1 MSIYRGVAAIAVCA
15 AALVAAQVTQAAQGS
30 DSLTRWDYIDYR
42 ADPGET
48 NDFTAESVPGALHLN
63 DSGAIIRWATAPT
76 PGESECAAG
85 GHDVFCVDEAGFEI
99 GASLGD
105 GNDSLVDRAKATVLA
120 DLGPGDDKAVGGG
133 QGYSLDGG
141 PGADDLHG
149 GPVNRDLIGG
159 PAPQKVTYAKSP
171 GAVTVTP
178 DDVANDGMA
187 GEHDNVHSDVY
198 DVDGSAFNDTISGFE
213 SEDGGA
219 GDDTLTASSRASLL
233 YGGDGN
239 DTIGAR
245 NGQADQISCGSG
257 HDTVNADAQ
266 DVLLGSDC
274 EDVRI
279 G

>member
-1 MSIYRGVAAIAVCA
+1 MSRFRGAAVIAACA
-15 AALVAAQVTQAAQGS
+15 AALVAAPAAQGAQGS

-63 DSGAIIRWATAPT
+63 DSGAIIRWATAPI
-76 PGESECAAG
+76 PGESECTAG
-85 GHDVFCVDEAGFEI
+85 GHDVVCVDEAGFEI

-105 GNDSLVDRAKATVLA
+105 GNDSLVDKAKATVLA
-120 DLGPGDDKAVGGG
+120 DLGPGDDRAVGGG

-149 GPVNRDLIGG
+149 GPVNRALIGG
-159 PAPQKVTYAKSP
+159 PAPQRVTYAKSP

-178 DDVANDGMA
+178 DDVANDGMV

-198 DVDGSAFNDTISGFE
+198 EVEGSAFDDRISGFE

-219 GDDTLTASSRASLL
+219 GDDTLTGSSGPGLI

-239 DTIGAR
+239 DTIDAR
-245 NGQADQISCGSG
+245 DGQADQISCGAG
-257 HDTVNADAQ
+257 QDTAFVDAQ
-266 DVLLGSDC
+266 DVLVGSDC
-274 EDVRI
+274 EDVRV